1 MMYFYPQIPCSD
13 NATLCSSKNPTIKV
27 NGIGNIKA
35 EPNLALINL
44 GVITEDKDL
53 EKAQQENAV
62 KSNAVLNQLY
72 AMNIPKNQISTAS
85 YTIEPQYNYVEGK
98 QIFRGYKVSNIL
110 NVKTKELN
118 KVGEIVDNAVKA
130 GANVVNSITF
140 TIDNNVL
147 YYNKALSLAV
157 KDAIAKAINIGNTI
171 GVKIHEVP
179 FNIIELTTRSINEEP
194 PTGKVYAASAT
205 PIIPGEIN
213 VTARIEAT
221 FNYC

>member
-1 MMYFYPQIPCSD
+1 MMYFYPQPPCSD
-13 NATLCSSKNPTIKV
+13 NVKLSSCKNPTMKV
-27 NGIGNIKA
+27 HGIGNIKA

-44 GVITEDKDL
+44 GVVTEDKDL

-85 YTIEPQYNYVEGK
+85 YTIEPQYNYIEGK

-110 NVKTKELN
+110 NIRTKELN

-130 GANVVNSITF
+130 GANIVNNITF
-140 TIDNNVL
+140 TIDNNTL

-157 KDAIAKAINIGNTI
+157 KDSIAKAINIGNTL
-171 GVKIHEVP
+171 GVKIQEIP
-179 FNIIELTTRSINEEP
+179 FNIIELTTSSINEEI
-194 PTGKVYAASAT
+194 PTEKVYAASIT
-205 PIIPGEIN
+205 PIIPGQIN
-213 VTARIEAT
+213 VTAKIEAT